1 MKKRNIFGSLLLT
14 SMTLISCTFGMKEV
28 DYWDAKQSFTSSKE
42 SPYKSVSITG
52 SYVAKAK
59 DVDQTIKIN
68 SKFTIKGD
76 TVVSGYNSFSNSE
89 VIAYTI
95 FSMNITKLN
104 STYERQKITPKY
116 YLGSGDVQVIAK
128 VNLRQLLSSSELHAR
143 NDLDGTYQY
152 NTYGLIVNLD
162 ETQKITENG
171 STATMTTKIEL
182 KYSEK

>member
-116 YLGSGDVQVIAK
+116 YLGSGDIPVIVK
-128 VNLRQLLSSSELHAR
+128 VDINQLVSSSGYKAKNSL
-143 NDLDGTYQY
+143 NGTYQY
-152 NTYGLIVNLD
+152 NTYGLITSVD
-162 ETQKITENG
+162 EIQKITEGGNA
-171 STATMTTKIEL
+171 TTMTTKIEL
-182 KYSEK
+182 KYSK